1 MPGEQGFDGGPGDL
15 HALRGAGGAR
25 GVEEIG
31 QVRDGP
37 CGAVGAV
44 GAADA
49 VGDPQSVLV
58 EHRHGT
64 GIGEDLRPTR
74 RRVLPVED
82 DEGAVGPP
90 HGQDRDG
97 QRRALRQVEGDDRA
111 FHTDPGQSCDQPGDL
126 PVDVRRGEG
135 DGGVVADEQGSV
147 RGLPRALADST
158 APESVDE
165 VIEGRDDLRQRLTG
179 AGLGDGRPEGGV
191 PQPDIGQR
199 AGAGEEGP
207 DVLESL
213 PGGHR
218 GDAHRVGLETEV
230 DATVGSRGDHED
242 EVLRRATGDIAQHT
256 DGAVEVEGEVEGL
269 EVQSDA
275 VQHRRATGATQVT
288 GQFGTGVALVGA
300 DGVEGGMG
308 RSGDLLQGVRTCN
321 GEAQRQHVHQHR
333 RGASQRAGGP
343 GHHRH
348 RQQCLVPG
356 EPELA
361 QPGPVGRHDQV
372 RPDQAGVLGT
382 GAQAGHLPCGE
393 SHGRGDRGRAR
404 AVDVVLAASGGR
416 SGREVVVPERAVG
429 VLVRGGVGQ
438 VGLDDLGDRGEPGA
452 PGGASPGQL
461 GVVRGGAT
469 GEQGGAVSVD
479 DDVVVQLHAP
489 HATQPRVIGTQVEDQ
504 VTVQVTVGHGAPALP
519 AGCLLRV
526 HDRVGEDH
534 RVRRA
539 REVTDLRAGRRGV
552 VDDLPGA
559 VGGVG
564 EVQPQGLGLV
574 DGQPDSLGEQVDG
587 ALPVRAGG
595 QTVEFQDLAHDVVG
609 GGRVEELGVPDAAL
623 GGTEV
628 EQGQDSDLSGLVRL
642 S

>member
-15 HALRGAGGAR
+15 HALRYAGGAR
-25 GVEEIG
+25 GVEEIR
-31 QVRDGP
+31 QVRDGL
-37 CGAVGAV
+37 CSAVGAV
-44 GAADA
+44 G
-49 VGDPQSVLV
+49 DPQPALV
-58 EHRHGT
+58 EHRHSAGV
-64 GIGEDLRPTR
+64 GEDLRPTG
-74 RRVLPVED
+74 RRVFPVED
-82 DEGAVGPP
+82 DEGAVGTP
-90 HGQDRDG
+90 HGQDRDS

-111 FHTDPGQSCDQPGDL
+111 FHTDSGQSGDQLGDL
-126 PVDVRRGEG
+126 PVDLRRGEG

-147 RGLPRALADST
+147 RGLPRALTDST

-191 PQPDIGQR
+191 PQSDIGQR
-199 AGAGEEGP
+199 AGAGEESP
-207 DVLESL
+207 DVLEPL
-213 PGGHR
+213 AGGHR
-218 GDAHRVGLETEV
+218 GDAHRVSLETEV
-230 DATVGSRGDHED
+230 DATVCSRGDHED
-242 EVLRRATGDIAQHT
+242 EVLRRAAGDIAQHT
-256 DGAVEVEGEVEGL
+256 DGAVEVEREIKGL
-269 EVQSDA
+269 EVQPDA

-300 DGVEGGMG
+300 DLVEGGVG
-308 RSGDLLQGVRTCN
+308 RSGDLLQGVRA
-321 GEAQRQHVHQHR
+321 GDREAQRQHVHQHR

-356 EPELA
+356 KPELA

-382 GAQAGHLPCGE
+382 GAQVGHLPGGE
-393 SHGRGDRGRAR
+393 PHGRGDRGRAR
-404 AVDVVLAASGGR
+404 PVDVVLTAGGVR

-438 VGLDDLGDRGEPGA
+438 VGLDNLGDRGEPGT
-452 PGGASPGQL
+452 PGGASSGQL

-489 HATQPRVIGTQVEDQ
+489 HPTQPGVIGTQVEDQ

-519 AGCLLRV
+519 AGRLLRV
-526 HDRVGEDH
+526 HDRVGEQH

-539 REVTDLRAGRRGV
+539 GEVTDLRAGRRGV
-552 VDDLPGA
+552 VDDLAGT
-559 VGGVG
+559 VDGVG
-564 EVQPQGLGLV
+564 DVQPQGLGLV
-574 DGQPDSLGEQVDG
+574 DGQPDGLGEQVDG
-587 ALPVRAGG
+587 ALPVRAGD

-609 GGRVEELGVPDAAL
+609 GGRVEKLGVPDAAL

-628 EQGQDSDLSGLVRL
+628 EQGQDSDLSVMVRL